1 MHREMGHNNQ
11 SKRTSYDER
20 KEKEKVIQSR
30 KEYHLQPRSLPTP
43 LRSTNLTQHPPTH
56 IINHD
61 HLYTI
66 THFRPGRFVTG
77 GSSAATIA

>member
-1 MHREMGHNNQ
+1 M
-11 SKRTSYDER
+11 
-20 KEKEKVIQSR
+20 IQSR
-30 KEYHLQPRSLPTP
+30 KEYHLLPRPLP
-43 LRSTNLTQHPPTH
+43 RSTNLTQHPPTR